1 VTVVLLGHSP
11 RGFVTFPQS
20 RLSNFKDVSG
30 GDHPTF
36 YLRPGFA
43 AAFGEKIK
51 SVSRKRFGASRRSQ
65 IGPRD

>member
-1 VTVVLLGHSP
+1 MTGVLLGHSP
-11 RGFVTFPQS
+11 RGFVTYPQS

-51 SVSRKRFGASRRSQ
+51 SASRKRFGASRRSQ
-65 IGPRD
+65 IGP